1 MRESKP
7 TILLIGGDKLKQ
19 FRKQSYTLYNNYGPT
34 ENTVVTTSFKVEQ
47 MEDNIPIG
55 KPISNT
61 KIYILN
67 ASDQLQPV
75 GVVGELC
82 IAGEGLARGYWNR
95 EELTAEK
102 FVQNPFEPSE
112 RMYRTGDLARWLP
125 NGNIEYIGRVDHQ
138 VKIRGF
144 RIELGEVEAQL
155 LKAKG

>member
-1 MRESKP
+1 M
-7 TILLIGGDKLKQ
+7 KQ